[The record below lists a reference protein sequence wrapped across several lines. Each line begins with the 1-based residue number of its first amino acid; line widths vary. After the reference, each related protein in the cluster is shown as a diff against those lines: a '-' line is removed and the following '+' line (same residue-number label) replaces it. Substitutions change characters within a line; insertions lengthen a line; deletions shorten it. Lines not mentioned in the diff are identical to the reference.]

1 MPYYQD
7 DEAAGYTRRSSRRSQ
22 DSPMPMEM
30 DPIFDMD
37 VLMSEFSDTLFST
50 LSSHQP
56 IPWPNPREIGKFL
69 HMMDMGYN
77 NINKVLYLVTI
88 CCFSQHMQVMQTWS
102 SLDSSRCSPTWT
114 SWTHSSLFKVKS
126 YHINLSHSLG
136 CFFFLFVDG
145 GSTRIELAVVSM
157 NCSCLP
163 CSWNCGVTVVSCW
176 VKSHQSM
183 ITGFGCVVCCFLIMA
198 DNQLYDLSFII

>member
-1 MPYYQD
+1 MKRCTITKKPLVSAVCILPALTSLVHSPGLHCCIFFFFTLLKGAEEQFLLFGEVHPDILRMPYYQD

-77 NINKVLYLVTI
+77 NTNKVLYLVTI
-88 CCFSQHMQVMQTWS
+88 CCFSQHMQVMQT
-102 SLDSSRCSPTWT
+102 
-114 SWTHSSLFKVKS
+114 
-126 YHINLSHSLG
+126 
-136 CFFFLFVDG
+136 
-145 GSTRIELAVVSM
+145 
-157 NCSCLP
+157 
-163 CSWNCGVTVVSCW
+163 
-176 VKSHQSM
+176 
-183 ITGFGCVVCCFLIMA
+183 
-198 DNQLYDLSFII
+198 